1 MLTLRPFSRRIG
13 AGGLCKNSSHCHFH
27 CAPGFGTPV
36 LAQMLDSLVRVS
48 RRGEENHFAHLSS
61 RQRNQFSAGNHQ
73 GGQRQ
78 PQRPSRKQM
87 GKCGV
92 TNTGFLRFLF
102 SNFRYSLT
110 ALSRGFASFPHGTC
124 TLSVSHQYLAFDGIY
139 HQIRA
144 AIPNN
149 STLWYPLQA
158 SRHTGVSPSTL
169 PRSRGLSP
177 PAITERPAD
186 HNSTQVPI
194 HKLGYWRFTRRY
206 WTNPS

>member
-1 MLTLRPFSRRIG
+1 MFQDGEKKTISSPSAATRASR
-13 AGGLCKNSSHCHFH
+13 NSSS
-27 CAPGFGTPV
+27 G
-36 LAQMLDSLVRVS
+36 
-48 RRGEENHFAHLSS
+48 N
-61 RQRNQFSAGNHQ
+61 RQV
-73 GGQRQ
+73 GQRQ
-78 PQRPSRKQM
+78 PQRPGRKQT

-149 STLWYPLQA
+149 STRRFPPQA
-158 SRHTGVSPSTL
+158 LRHTGVSPSTP

-177 PAITERPAD
+177 KDNNRETCRPQFDTSAD
-186 HNSTQVPI
+186 SQAGLLALHSPLLDQ
-194 HKLGYWRFTRRY
+194 
-206 WTNPS
+206 S